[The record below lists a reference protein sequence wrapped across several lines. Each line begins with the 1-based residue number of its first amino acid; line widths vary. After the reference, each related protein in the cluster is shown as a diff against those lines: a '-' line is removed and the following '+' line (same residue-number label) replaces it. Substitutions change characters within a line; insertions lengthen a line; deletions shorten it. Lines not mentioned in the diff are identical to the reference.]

1 MPIFAPFPEAL
12 SLVCTSLVLCR
23 RSPVI
28 LGALAPAVWATP
40 EGTAAGVGQ
49 SYDIRQCLEGVEGF
63 DVKLSKYP
71 CSRLIPSL
79 QSQLPFQL
87 PKMLNFGIIG
97 TNWITESFIQSAQAT
112 KKWKLAAVYSRSA
125 DTAKSFADKFSVTT
139 TYTSIDELVAD
150 SNIQAVYIASPNSLH
165 HDHAKAVLSAKKHV
179 ILEKPATSTVAELD
193 SLFSLAKSNNVFLL
207 EAFRHI
213 QEVNFKLLKRQL
225 LEEKKLGTIFGAS
238 LTYASYSSRY
248 NNVLAGEKPNIF
260 NLDFSGGCLVD
271 LGVYPIAFA
280 VALFGK
286 PKSQNYAPYI
296 CPTGVDG
303 GGFITLQYENFGVQI
318 NQSKCFTSF
327 APSEIYGENG
337 TITVNATTDIDSV
350 KFWDRKT
357 KKTEELAEA
366 KVELNLQEE
375 AEEFARI
382 VEEKDHKAAEKLE
395 QMSRDIIAITTDLRK
410 QNGIVFGVEK
420 S

>member
-1 MPIFAPFPEAL
+1 
-12 SLVCTSLVLCR
+12 
-23 RSPVI
+23 
-28 LGALAPAVWATP
+28 
-40 EGTAAGVGQ
+40 
-49 SYDIRQCLEGVEGF
+49 
-63 DVKLSKYP
+63 
-71 CSRLIPSL
+71 
-79 QSQLPFQL
+79 
-87 PKMLNFGIIG
+87 MLNFAIIG
-97 TNWITESFIQSAQAT
+97 TNWITDSFVQSAQAS

-125 DTAKSFADKFSVTT
+125 DTARSFAEKYSVDAL
-139 TYTSIDELVAD
+139 YTSIDQLAAD
-150 SNIQAVYIASPNSLH
+150 SNVHAVYIASPNSLH
-165 HDHAKAVLSAKKHV
+165 FDHAKAVLSAKKHV

-193 SLFSLAKSNNVFLL
+193 SLFALARSNGVFLV

-213 QEVNFKLLKRQL
+213 QEVNFKLLRSQL
-225 LEEKKLGTIFGAS
+225 LQEKKLGTIFGAS

-248 NNVLAGEKPNIF
+248 NNVLAGETPNIF
-260 NLDFSGGCLVD
+260 SLDFSGGCLVD
-271 LGVYPIAFA
+271 LGVYPVAFA

-286 PKSQNYAPYI
+286 PKSQTYAPYI

-303 GGFITLQYENFGVQI
+303 GGFITLKYETFGVQI

-357 KKTEELAEA
+357 KKTDELARPKA
-366 KVELNLQEE
+366 ELNLQEE

-382 VEEKDHKAAEKLE
+382 IEDKDHKAAEELE
-395 QMSRDIIAITTDLRK
+395 QLSRDIIAITTDLRK